1 MKRVIVVVL
10 LLSSFALA
18 QSAATAKK
26 KPAGASGAAEAIRQ
40 MDTEW
45 AKIAARRDIDAFMSH
60 VADDARFVSA
70 GELEIGKDAIHKEW
84 EGLFKDMD
92 TTVTWSPEFADAS
105 GDLGYS
111 IGTYEFSGKGPN
123 GPWTV
128 KGRYQTTWRRGHDG
142 QWRAVADIG
151 SPAPKEKK

>member
-1 MKRVIVVVL
+1 MKRVILGVL
-10 LLSSFALA
+10 LLSSFVLA

-26 KPAGASGAAEAIRQ
+26 ELAGSSGAAEAIRQ
-40 MDTEW
+40 LDIEW
-45 AKIAARRDIDAFMSH
+45 AKIAARRDIDAFLSH
-60 VADDARFVSA
+60 VADDARFVSQ
-70 GELEIGKDAIHKEW
+70 GELEIGKDAIRKEW
-84 EGLFKDMD
+84 GALFKDMD

-111 IGTYEFSGKGPN
+111 IGTYQFSGKGPN
-123 GPWTV
+123 GPWIA
-128 KGRYQTTWRRGHDG
+128 KGRYQTTWRRGRDG

>member
-1 MKRVIVVVL
+1 MKPAIVAVL
-10 LLSSFALA
+10 LLASFAFA
-18 QSAATAKK
+18 QTATTAKK

-40 MDTEW
+40 MDLEW
-45 AKIAARRDIDAFMSH
+45 AKIAGRRDIDAFMSH

-70 GELEIGKDAIHKEW
+70 GELEIGKDAIRKEW
-84 EGLFKDMD
+84 AAIFKDMD

-111 IGTYEFSGKGPN
+111 IGTYEFHGKGPN

-128 KGRYQTTWRRGHDG
+128 KGRYETTWRRGRDG

-151 SPAPKEKK
+151 SPAPKEKQ